1 MRGQA
6 SIEYFVMIGMIIAAI
21 SVLAAMA
28 WQENEIST
36 RFSQAQVAA
45 KMIASTAE
53 TIYAQGPGSK
63 SSISV
68 IIPSGYSPSSSS
80 VQDNRITLAI
90 QTSGGTVDVIA
101 LTKANVSGSPPSGPG
116 LKNIDFEIIEGYVN
130 ITSS

>member
-6 SIEYFVMIGMIIAAI
+6 SIEYLVMVGIIIVAI
-21 SVLAAMA
+21 TVLAAMA
-28 WQENEIST
+28 WQENEITT

-53 TIYAQGPGSK
+53 IVYAQGPGSK
-63 SSISV
+63 SSINV
-68 IIPSGYSPSSSS
+68 IVPSGYSPSSSS
-80 VQDNRITLAI
+80 IQGDRITLAI

-101 LTKANVSGSPPSGPG
+101 LTKANVSGSPPTGPG
-116 LKNIDFEIIEGYVN
+116 LKNIEFEIIEGYVN